1 VFSTETS
8 FPAVLRGI
16 GEPLLALV
24 GAFGLT
30 ILLTTPFV
38 PQRLHLEIPLRPV
51 AGGQATPHEQIEE
64 QVSALGLSDE
74 ARVLLVRGVS
84 RLDIAGVDDPDTT
97 ERLVSDLLERE
108 GYQRDDFVR
117 RPMLH
122 IEAMLSPRLLPLV
135 MTIQA
140 LVFSFAGLMLAR
152 RRLGN
157 PLRAVPLD
165 VWRSVLFG
173 VGAGV
178 AAVVLSIGLGALLQL
193 LGLPVQEQAW
203 LEELFRDA
211 GAVVR
216 LAPWI
221 VLIVPVSEELFFRLY
236 VFRFIARHV
245 GFPAGLIA
253 SSLLFALIHFNFSG
267 LLIYLGIGCILAWVY
282 QRTGRIVAPIVG
294 HVTLNAIVLIVS
306 QIAPGLDV

>member
-1 VFSTETS
+1 M
-8 FPAVLRGI
+8 LRGI
-16 GEPLLALV
+16 AEPLLALV
-24 GAFGLT
+24 GAFALT
-30 ILLTTPFV
+30 ILLTVPFV
-38 PQRLHLEIPLRPV
+38 PERLHLEVPLRPA
-51 AGGQATPHEQIEE
+51 AGGQATPHEQLER
-64 QVSALGLSDE
+64 QVEALGLSDE

-84 RLDIAGVDDPDTT
+84 RLDLAGVDDPDTA
-97 ERLVSDLLERE
+97 ERLVADLLERE

-117 RPMLH
+117 RPVLH
-122 IEAMLSPRLLPLV
+122 MEAMLTPRMLPLV

-140 LVFSFAGLMLAR
+140 VVFSLAGWLLAR

-157 PLRAVPLD
+157 PLRAVPLE
-165 VWRSVLFG
+165 VWRSVLLG

-178 AAVVLSIGLGALLQL
+178 AAVILSIGLGALLQL
-193 LGLPVQEQAW
+193 LGLPVEEQAW
-203 LEELFRDA
+203 LEEMFKDPE
-211 GAVVR
+211 AVLR
-216 LAPWI
+216 LTPWI

-245 GFPAGLIA
+245 GFPAGLIT
-253 SSLLFALIHFNFSG
+253 SSLLFALIHFNSSG

-294 HVTLNAIVLIVS
+294 HVTLNAIVLMVS

>member
-1 VFSTETS
+1 MSSPES
-8 FPAVLRGI
+8 DFPAVLRGI
-16 GEPLLALV
+16 AEPVLALL
-24 GAFGLT
+24 GAFALT
-30 ILLTTPFV
+30 ALFTAPFV
-38 PQRLHLEIPLRPV
+38 PHRLHLEVPLRPA
-51 AGGQATPHEQIEE
+51 AGGQATPHEQLERR
-64 QVSALGLSDE
+64 VRALGLSDE
-74 ARVLLVRGVS
+74 ARVWLVRGAS
-84 RLDIAGVDDPDTT
+84 HLDMAGVDDPDGA
-97 ERLVSDLLERE
+97 EPLVADLLERE

-117 RPMLH
+117 RQALH
-122 IEAMLSPRLLPLV
+122 IEAMLNPRLLPLV

-140 LVFSFAGLMLAR
+140 VVFSLAGLMLAR

-157 PLRAVPLD
+157 PLRAVPFE
-165 VWRSVLFG
+165 VWRAVLFG

-178 AAVVLSIGLGALLQL
+178 AAVVLSSGLGALLQL
-193 LGLPVQEQAW
+193 LGLPVEEQAW
-203 LEELFRDA
+203 LEEMFKDPE
-211 GAVVR
+211 AVLR
-216 LAPWI
+216 LSPWI

-236 VFRFIARHV
+236 VFRFIASHV